1 MLAPWPFVLSRFHRV
16 TSLCIYT
23 PSYVPEKDK
32 FPQAIPIKCC
42 LVSHRPTDPFF
53 SKSKNK
59 IIPDSSSLNSVLNL
73 QAHNLVLLTT
83 YWYDVMSLSFINIDT
98 TLFRHFHS
106 RKDHVFE
113 LISYIL
119 ARPFLGPR
127 PLQVFIL
134 FFFLARPTDPPSRE
148 TGRWEKKHFIGVASV
163 KKKH

>member
-1 MLAPWPFVLSRFHRV
+1 
-16 TSLCIYT
+16 
-23 PSYVPEKDK
+23 
-32 FPQAIPIKCC
+32 
-42 LVSHRPTDPFF
+42 
-53 SKSKNK
+53 
-59 IIPDSSSLNSVLNL
+59 
-73 QAHNLVLLTT
+73 
-83 YWYDVMSLSFINIDT
+83 MSLSFINIDT

-119 ARPFLGPR
+119 AQPSRGPR

-163 KKKH
+163 KKKSINNLRVYFRGWSRVCQVLLTVMDNWLITFAIGCYKWLWWIKYWKSVRTCNMVV